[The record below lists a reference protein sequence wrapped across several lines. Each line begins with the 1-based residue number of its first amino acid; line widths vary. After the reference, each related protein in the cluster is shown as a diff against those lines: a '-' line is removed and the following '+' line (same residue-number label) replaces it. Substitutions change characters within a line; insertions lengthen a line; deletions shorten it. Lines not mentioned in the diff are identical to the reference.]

1 MDFWVVIGIFIALVV
16 AYSFGVTVGRTYEIN
31 KRIKYD
37 YDENMQQQY
46 DEATQQGYTRSKMTI
61 PQYMSLDQTNLA
73 LHRIEGLAKGLAE
86 NVTEMKRVVGNYGV
100 EKTRPDERTE
110 TN

>member
-1 MDFWVVIGIFIALVV
+1 MLTFILIIAALCLGIL
-16 AYSFGVTVGRTYEIN
+16 FGRGYEIG
-31 KRIKYD
+31 KRYSKITYD
-37 YDENMQQQY
+37 YDENMQRQY
-46 DEATQQGYTRSKMTI
+46 DEAAQQGYQRSKMTI

-86 NVTEMKRVVGNYGV
+86 NVTEMKRVVGNYGT
-100 EKTRPDERTE
+100 ESTRPDERTE